1 MERFFSRETG
11 WPCRLICAQLTQE
24 PPHGRRPCPSTP
36 ETPPRR
42 ELHPRNGGQA
52 WPTVE
57 AGNAR
62 RPGKLGWQAGR
73 GWCRHVGWP
82 TGKAARVNFGTVGA
96 PLKARQGTP

>member
-11 WPCRLICAQLTQE
+11 WPGRLICAQLTPGATTR
-24 PPHGRRPCPSTP
+24 PPTVPLYTRDSPSA
-36 ETPPRR
+36 
-42 ELHPRNGGQA
+42 LHPRNGGRA

-57 AGNAR
+57 AGNTR

-82 TGKAARVNFGTVGA
+82 PGKAARVNFGTVGA